1 MTILMDQASSRI
13 PELVPVRNGRM
24 LASPFAFYRGSA
36 AIMAADLVHT
46 EVTGFRVQLC
56 GDAHLSNFGGYAS
69 PERQLVF
76 DLNDFDETLPGPW
89 EWDVKRLMASLAI
102 AGRDRGFDDHDRA
115 MVVRAAAASYRQTM
129 RDMAAMSQLE
139 VWYSRLTASDV
150 RERWGALAAKKDLR
164 QFDRQIEKAMT
175 KDHARASSKLT
186 HRVDGQTRIISNPPL
201 VTPVSELLQADEAA
215 AFEGVVDEALSGY
228 RSSLSGS
235 RRHLIEQFR
244 YVDTARK
251 VVGVGSVGT
260 RAWIV
265 LMLGIVDDEPL
276 VMQLKEAR
284 KSVLASA
291 AGRSRFDKQGQRVVV
306 GQQLLQAASD
316 IFLGWTRVA
325 GVDGVSRDFYIRQ
338 LWDWK
343 VSADVGRHSPSMMA
357 IYGQMCGW
365 ILARGHAR
373 SGDRVAIAAYLGG
386 GAAFDVA
393 MGEFAEAYAD
403 QNERDYEQFLDA
415 AREQRIV
422 VALDH

>member
-1 MTILMDQASSRI
+1 
-13 PELVPVRNGRM
+13 M

-36 AIMAADLVHT
+36 AIMAADLAHT
-46 EVTGFRVQLC
+46 PASGLKVQLC

-69 PERQLVF
+69 PDRQLVF

-115 MVVRAAAASYRQTM
+115 AVVRAAASSYRQTM
-129 RDMAAMSQLE
+129 RDMAAMSQLQ
-139 VWYSRLTASDV
+139 VWYSRLTAADV
-150 RERWGALAAKKDLR
+150 RERWGAQAGQKGLR
-164 QFDRQIEKAMT
+164 QFDRQIEKAMK
-175 KDHARASSKLT
+175 KDHARASSMLT
-186 HRVDGQTRIISNPPL
+186 HRVGGQTRIISNTPL
-201 VTPVSELLQADEAA
+201 ITPVSDLLQADEAA

-244 YVDTARK
+244 YVDAARK

-260 RAWIV
+260 RAWMV

-276 VMQLKEAR
+276 VLQLKEAR

-291 AGRSRFDKQGQRVVV
+291 AGRSVFDKQGQRVVV
-306 GQQLLQAASD
+306 GQQLLQATSD

-325 GVDGVSRDFYIRQ
+325 ALDGVPRDFYIRQ

-343 VSADVGRHSPSMMA
+343 VSADLGKHSPRSWRSTVRCA
-357 IYGQMCGW
+357 AGSS
-365 ILARGHAR
+365 LAVTRAPVTG
-373 SGDRVAIAAYLGG
+373 
-386 GAAFDVA
+386 
-393 MGEFAEAYAD
+393 
-403 QNERDYEQFLDA
+403 
-415 AREQRIV
+415 
-422 VALDH
+422 